1 MMSEETE
8 EVVEKT
14 ELELL
19 REMRHAALELAQY
32 TSYSEIVGGIHHNR
46 PPIREWCDKVFEIGR
61 ELADMEPDLFGDNVD
76 ESNIEILTCDWK
88 GVGEFVKELENELPK
103 YGVYAYAVESGSDG
117 FAVVLSGKQIRKDEA
132 QDFYDEEY
140 S

>member
-1 MMSEETE
+1 MSEETE

-19 REMRHAALELAQY
+19 REMREAARELASFA
-32 TSYSEIVGGIHHNR
+32 SYSEIVGGIGHNR
-46 PPIREWCDKVFEIGR
+46 QSIRKWCDKVFDAER
-61 ELADMEPDLFGDNVD
+61 ALVEKEPDVFGDVAKGGKK
-76 ESNIEILTCDWK
+76 EILTCDWK
-88 GVGEFVKELENELPK
+88 GVGGFVKELENELPK